1 MVEFINVIKEY
12 DPDIVALQNINLKVN
27 EGEFV
32 SIVGQSGT
40 GKSTLIKLII
50 GEERATS
57 GEVGGDGLD
66 LSNLHPRQLPALRQ
80 RIGVVFQDFKL
91 LLNRTVAENVAFAL
105 EARGELSHRID
116 RVVPQVLELVRL
128 QDKANRYP
136 SQLSGGEQQRVVIA
150 RSLVNQRKLVV
161 ADEPTGNLDSV
172 NAREIIELLQRINE
186 LGSTV
191 ILVTHNRDIVNSL
204 RRRVVTLDGGQVVGD
219 QAVGR
224 YVL

>member
-1 MVEFINVIKEY
+1 M
-12 DPDIVALQNINLKVN
+12 
-27 EGEFV
+27 
-32 SIVGQSGT
+32 
-40 GKSTLIKLII
+40 
-50 GEERATS
+50 
-57 GEVGGDGLD
+57 
-66 LSNLHPRQLPALRQ
+66 
-80 RIGVVFQDFKL
+80 
-91 LLNRTVAENVAFAL
+91 
-105 EARGELSHRID
+105 
-116 RVVPQVLELVRL
+116 
-128 QDKANRYP
+128 
-136 SQLSGGEQQRVVIA
+136 
-150 RSLVNQRKLVV
+150 V